1 MEISKTELEVMQAI
15 WQGTPVDAET
25 IIQRLN
31 KQKDWHEKTVKTLLN
46 RLVKKQALDFEKVG
60 RQYHYFP
67 LVSKED
73 YQEREA
79 QSFVSRLFQGRISPL
94 VAGFAKHE
102 NLSEEDISE
111 LKKLIADWESK
122 DD

>member
-15 WQGTPVDAET
+15 WQEAPVDAET

-31 KQKDWHEKTVKTLLN
+31 QQKEWHAKTVKTLLN
-46 RLVKKQALDFEKVG
+46 RLVKKHALDFEKVG
-60 RQYHYFP
+60 RLYHYFP

-79 QSFVSRLFQGRISPL
+79 QSFVYRLFQGRISPL

-102 NLSEEDISE
+102 NLSAEDISA